1 MLGQTGDNEPGG
13 SVTER
18 LLTPSKIT
26 AWLEC
31 SHSLSL
37 ATALDAGQLALEP
50 TGLGSLAEVLVA
62 KGGEHERNC
71 LVDLANQGRE
81 VYHVPGRNPSES
93 FDAWVTRVSGVLD
106 EGHDV
111 LYQMPFIHDGIRGIA
126 DFVWRVTDEDGVA
139 TYEPVD
145 AKLTRLE
152 GKPGHVLQL
161 CFYVDA
167 LEAATGRRARSMHL
181 WLGSG
186 VVESL
191 AVDQF
196 RHYWRRLQVQLR
208 ELLARDVD
216 VDSTR
221 PSPCTHCEICEF
233 APRCEAQ
240 WRREDSLVYVA
251 NIRPGDREALEEAG
265 VTRVDQL
272 AERATPVEAL
282 HDENL
287 HRLQRQA
294 RLQVTSRLDPNA
306 PPAFEVVEAGEDPV
320 YGHGF
325 ELLPPPDEGD
335 VYFDFEGHPFW
346 HADHDLFFL
355 AGLYNQVEGTWT
367 YDARWAHD
375 LDEQSRM
382 IDSLVD
388 FFNDRRMQYPGYHV
402 YHYNH
407 TERSALERLTRGSA
421 SEALLASLVDTGLFV
436 DLYAVVRNAIRVGA
450 ESYGLKYVEKLADF
464 VRSGD
469 IEQGAGAVV
478 EYEHFMRSADAGIL
492 ESIAGYNEQDVA
504 ATRALH
510 EWLLDQR
517 PTELAWRDPRLEVLE
532 PAYDTDQL
540 VEELHHHGES
550 SAEHLLGDLL
560 NYWRRERVANT
571 TPKFVQAQS
580 DFTTLYGDRDY
591 IANLHFTGFS
601 EVTRGKTP
609 VTYAHFTWPEQL
621 VDQKFQDRGGFLYTG
636 VGVERG
642 YGYLSAI
649 DLEKRTMTM
658 TWRDVHEAAGGLPS
672 VITLDGYIG
681 PRDKPGVLVHLAEQ
695 VLRPREDD
703 PASRVSLDL
712 LSRTRP
718 RLRAGVAPVTR
729 FGDSLEETLSWVGG
743 LDESYAAIQG
753 PPGTGKTYSGAH
765 IIAHL
770 ISQGQRVGVTA
781 MSHAAIDNLLSAA
794 HEVIV
799 RQGRLD
805 ELRAL
810 RVNSSTPTQRLDG
823 VRYTTKPADAEGD
836 AYNLVAGTTWL
847 WSRPGI
853 RAYPVDV
860 LLIDEAG
867 QLALADAIAAA
878 NGARSL
884 ILLGDPLQLAQVAQA
899 EHPGGSGAS
908 VLEHV
913 LGEHATI
920 PSDQG
925 VFLSES
931 RRMHPD
937 VCHFISEQIY
947 EGRLTS
953 HESCA
958 QQTTVAGTGLRW
970 LRATHA
976 GRSTESP
983 EEAEI
988 VVGQIRSLLG
998 EPWTDHHGE
1007 SRALAGGDFMVVAP
1021 YNDQVRLLRRA
1032 LDAAGLAGVQ
1042 VGTVDKFQG
1051 REAAVV
1057 FFTMTTSAHEDMP
1070 RGPEFLFSRNRLNV
1084 AVSRARCLA
1093 YLVCTED
1100 LLNARARTIEEM
1112 RLIGTLCAFVD
1123 YAVKT

>member
-1 MLGQTGDNEPGG
+1 VP
-13 SVTER
+13 ER

-26 AWLEC
+26 AWLDCE
-31 SHSLSL
+31 HSLSL
-37 ATALDAGQLALEP
+37 ANALDAGRLVVEP

-62 KGGEHERNC
+62 KGADHERNC
-71 LVDLANQGRE
+71 LIDLENQGRE
-81 VYHVPGRNPSES
+81 VYHVPGRNPGES
-93 FDAWVTRVSGVLD
+93 FDAWVARVRGVLD

-111 LYQMPFIHDGIRGIA
+111 LYQMPLIHDGIRGIA
-126 DFVWRVTDEDGVA
+126 DFLWRVRDEDGLD

-167 LEAATGRRARSMHL
+167 LEAATGRTARAMHL

-186 VVESL
+186 AVESL
-191 AVDQF
+191 AVDHF
-196 RHYWRRLQVQLR
+196 RPYWRRLQRQLR
-208 ELLARDVD
+208 TLLERDV
-216 VDSTR
+216 SASETR
-221 PSPCTHCEICEF
+221 PAPCTHCEICEF
-233 APRCEAQ
+233 APHCNAQ
-240 WRREDSLVYVA
+240 WRAEDSLVYVA
-251 NIRPGDREALEEAG
+251 NIRPEERSALEGDG
-265 VTRVDQL
+265 VRSLAQL
-272 AERATPVEAL
+272 ASRETSVAAI
-282 HDENL
+282 HDENF
-287 HRLQRQA
+287 HRLRRQA
-294 RLQVTSRLDPNA
+294 HLQVASREHVEA
-306 PPAFEVVEAGEDPV
+306 PPAFEVIEAGEDPV

-325 ELLPPPDEGD
+325 ELLPAPDTGD
-335 VYFDFEGHPFW
+335 VFFDFEGHPFW
-346 HADHDLFFL
+346 HADRDLFFL
-355 AGLYNQVEGTWT
+355 AGLYYQVAGEWT

-375 LDEQSRM
+375 LDEQAEM
-382 IDSLVD
+382 IAGLVD
-388 FFNDRRMQYPGYHV
+388 FFARRREAYLAYHV

-421 SEALLASLVDTGLFV
+421 SESQLGELVDTGLFV

-450 ESYGLKYVEKLADF
+450 ESYGLKHVEKLAAF
-464 VRSGD
+464 HRSGD

-478 EYEHFMRSADAGIL
+478 EYEHFMRTGDPAIL
-492 ESIAGYNEQDVA
+492 ESIAGYNGQDVA
-504 ATRALH
+504 ATRALR
-510 EWLLDQR
+510 EWLLAQR
-517 PTELAWRDPRLEVLE
+517 SPALAWRDAVIDVPE
-532 PAYDTDQL
+532 PAYDTDHL
-540 VEELHHHGES
+540 VEQLQRHDES

-571 TPKFVQAQS
+571 TPKFVRAQS

-591 IANLHFTGFS
+591 IANLHLTGFS
-601 EVTRGKTP
+601 EALRGSTP

-649 DLEKRTMTM
+649 DLEKRTMSM
-658 TWRDVHEAAGGLPS
+658 TWRDVHESAGGVPS

-695 VLRPREDD
+695 VLNPRVDD

-712 LSRTRP
+712 LARARP
-718 RLRAGVAPVTR
+718 RLRAGVAPVTT
-729 FGDSLEETLSWVGG
+729 FGDSLDETLSWVGE
-743 LDESYAAIQG
+743 LDESFAAIQG

-765 IIAHL
+765 IVAHL
-770 ISQGQRVGVTA
+770 LAMGQRVGITA
-781 MSHAAIDNLLSAA
+781 MSHAAIDNLLGAA
-794 HEVIV
+794 HGVLV
-799 RQGRLD
+799 DQGRLD
-805 ELRAL
+805 TLRAL
-810 RVNSSTPTQRLDG
+810 RVNSSTPAERLDG
-823 VRYTTKPADAEGD
+823 VRYTSKPAEAEGD

-867 QLALADAIAAA
+867 QLALADALAAA

-913 LGEHATI
+913 LGENATI
-920 PSDQG
+920 APDQG

-937 VCHFISEQIY
+937 VCRFISEQIY

-958 QQTTVAGTGLRW
+958 QQRTVAGTGLRW
-970 LRATHA
+970 LEATHVA
-976 GRSTESP
+976 RSTESP

-988 VVGQIRSLLG
+988 VIAQIRSLLG
-998 EPWTDHHGE
+998 EPWTDHHGLTRPLE
-1007 SRALAGGDFMVVAP
+1007 GPDFMVVAP

-1032 LDAAGLAGVQ
+1032 LERVHLAGVQ

-1057 FFTMTTSAHEDMP
+1057 FFTMTTSTHEDMP
-1070 RGPEFLFSRNRLNV
+1070 RGPDFLFSRNRLNV

-1093 YLVCTED
+1093 YLVCTEE

-1123 YAVKT
+1123 YAERA